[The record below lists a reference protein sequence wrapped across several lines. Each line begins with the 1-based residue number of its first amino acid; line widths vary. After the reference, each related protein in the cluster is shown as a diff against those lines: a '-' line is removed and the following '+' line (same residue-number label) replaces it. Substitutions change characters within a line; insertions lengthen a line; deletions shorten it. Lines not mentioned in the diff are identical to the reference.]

1 VPVRLVARI
10 NALGLLQI
18 SCVSVDPASQQVW
31 PLEFNIH
38 DQGSAGVPGGATAG
52 EASVQIEPNA
62 TAGALEMARKQIG
75 IVFAP
80 AGKTDKVTASTTL
93 KSLERILGSPRG
105 GWNGPLLRALWPA
118 LHDRLD
124 GRRLSVDLEEAWL
137 IVAGFLLRPGFG
149 VVRDD
154 LRIDALWRL
163 HDAGPCFPGRR
174 IKCQEYILWRRV
186 AGGLTRE
193 RQNKLLAGE
202 LDRICSGKAPAELVR
217 LAGSLELIPHETKAE
232 LIRGFI
238 DVAVTLARAK
248 GHCAPYLAALGLLL
262 NRAPLH
268 AGPETV
274 VSPDLVEHAYSAFQG
289 FDWAEPE
296 LVELQTLFLRAAR
309 VIGDRSLDLSM
320 PMRELIARKM
330 ENTGVPPQRTAAIRG
345 FVPVGRFDR
354 ASLYDESLPPGLILG
369 TGEDDAGE
377 HAGQG
382 R

>member
-1 VPVRLVARI
+1 MRL
-10 NALGLLQI
+10 
-18 SCVSVDPASQQVW
+18 
-31 PLEFNIH
+31 
-38 DQGSAGVPGGATAG
+38 TAG
-52 EASVQIEPNA
+52 S
-62 TAGALEMARKQIG
+62 
-75 IVFAP
+75 P
-80 AGKTDKVTASTTL
+80 A
-93 KSLERILGSPRG
+93 
-105 GWNGPLLRALWPA
+105 
-118 LHDRLD
+118 
-124 GRRLSVDLEEAWL
+124 
-137 IVAGFLLRPGFG
+137 
-149 VVRDD
+149 
-154 LRIDALWRL
+154 
-163 HDAGPCFPGRR
+163 
-174 IKCQEYILWRRV
+174 
-186 AGGLTRE
+186 
-193 RQNKLLAGE
+193 
-202 LDRICSGKAPAELVR
+202 CSGKAPAELVR

-320 PMRELIARKM
+320 PMRELTARKM
-330 ENTGVPPQRTAAIRG
+330 ENTGVPPPRTAAIRG